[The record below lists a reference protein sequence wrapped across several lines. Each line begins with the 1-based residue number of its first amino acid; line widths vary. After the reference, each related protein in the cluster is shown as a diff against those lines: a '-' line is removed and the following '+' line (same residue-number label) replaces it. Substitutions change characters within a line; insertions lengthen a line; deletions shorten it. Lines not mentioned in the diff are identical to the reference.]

1 MSQWQHYA
9 RQWRQAVSAERER
22 LRTRIAPA
30 EPDFLP
36 AALEVIE
43 RPVSPTARLT
53 SWLLLSGLLLTL
65 LWAAFGKV
73 DIVASAEGQIAPTDN
88 VKLVQASGPGVV
100 RHIHVREGDW
110 VRRGDPLIDLD
121 PTVSGAEEIQA
132 AAALAAARIEASRSR
147 AIADALAG
155 GGAPFTPAADLPPEV
170 AQTQAR
176 LVEAQLAQSRSAR
189 SALLDARAAALA
201 DARSAQ
207 AQISKYDTTL
217 PILDKQIAGM
227 SALAAKGYAPGMRL
241 MELSR
246 QRGAEAGER
255 EVARAQR
262 ERALADARKFAAQ
275 AQESAQDARQ
285 RALSDLARAQSEV
298 VLRGE
303 ELRKAREKSRLQRL
317 VAPVDG
323 SVQQLEVHTVG
334 GVVEAVKPLMV
345 VVPDGALTVQAKVLN
360 KDAGFVRLGQPVAVK
375 LQAFPFTVYGTVP
388 GRIVSISRDAVPDKD
403 AGPYFLARIAL
414 ERSRIDTPKGPVKL
428 SPGLAATSDI
438 VVGRRS
444 ILAYLVGPI
453 EQIRREAGR
462 ER

>member
-1 MSQWQHYA
+1 MSDWKHYV
-9 RQWRQAVSAERER
+9 RQWRQAVRAERER
-22 LRTRIAPA
+22 LKVRLSPA

-53 SWLLLSGLLLTL
+53 SWLLLTGLVLTL
-65 LWAAFGKV
+65 LWAAVGQV
-73 DIVASAEGQIAPTDN
+73 DIVASAEGAITPTDN

-110 VRRGDPLIDLD
+110 VRRGAPLIDLD

-132 AAALAAARIEASRSR
+132 AAALAAARIEAARSL
-147 AIADALAG
+147 AVADALSGRSAS
-155 GGAPFTPAADLPPEV
+155 FEPAADLPAEV
-170 AQTQAR
+170 AHTQRR
-176 LVEAQLAQSRSAR
+176 LVEAQLAQSRSGQA
-189 SALLDARAAALA
+189 SLLDARAAALA

-207 AQISKYDTTL
+207 AQIDKYNATL

-227 SALAAKGYAPGMRL
+227 NALAAKGYAPGMRL
-241 MELSR
+241 MELNR

-275 AQESAQDARQ
+275 ANEAAQDARQ

-323 SVQQLEVHTVG
+323 SIQQLDVHTVG
-334 GVVEAVKPLMV
+334 GVVEAAKPLMI
-345 VVPDGALTVQAKVLN
+345 VVPDGALTVQARVLN
-360 KDAGFVRLGQPVAVK
+360 KDAGFVRAGQPVAVK

-403 AGPYFLARIAL
+403 VGPYFLARIAL
-414 ERSRIDTPKGPVKL
+414 ERDRIDTPKGPVKL
-428 SPGLAATSDI
+428 TAGLAATSDI